1 MQQPAWRAEFRS
13 LNRPPRRILHA
24 VQKYAVLARGGGGGP
39 GAAALD
45 LDSEKE
51 PLGPWRDSDVR
62 VGFFFTTRAPW
73 LPSWFPRPLPTRQS
87 ALCQAPAPPRA
98 HSCHLPVNRD
108 APPALSTERTLK
120 RTRAPEDC
128 GEALLAPRLRP
139 TSNDM
144 LHICA
149 SLHPVYL

>member
-62 VGFFFTTRAPW
+62 VGFFFFVFSPQGRQVWAP
-73 LPSWFPRPLPTRQS
+73 SFFFSRS
-87 ALCQAPAPPRA
+87 
-98 HSCHLPVNRD
+98 SC
-108 APPALSTERTLK
+108 
-120 RTRAPEDC
+120 
-128 GEALLAPRLRP
+128 
-139 TSNDM
+139 
-144 LHICA
+144 
-149 SLHPVYL
+149 

>member
-51 PLGPWRDSDVR
+51 PLGPWRDPDVR
-62 VGFFFTTRAPW
+62 VGFLVFSPQGRQVWAP
-73 LPSWFPRPLPTRQS
+73 SCQRQI
-87 ALCQAPAPPRA
+87 AARG
-98 HSCHLPVNRD
+98 RW
-108 APPALSTERTLK
+108 R
-120 RTRAPEDC
+120 
-128 GEALLAPRLRP
+128 
-139 TSNDM
+139 
-144 LHICA
+144 A
-149 SLHPVYL
+149 SLDIIRTSATEEP

>member
-51 PLGPWRDSDVR
+51 PLGPWRDPDVSLVFWSFPLRDGKFGPR
-62 VGFFFTTRAPW
+62 VANG
-73 LPSWFPRPLPTRQS
+73 
-87 ALCQAPAPPRA
+87 
-98 HSCHLPVNRD
+98 
-108 APPALSTERTLK
+108 K
-120 RTRAPEDC
+120 
-128 GEALLAPRLRP
+128 LR
-139 TSNDM
+139 
-144 LHICA
+144 HA
-149 SLHPVYL
+149 AVGGQV

>member
-39 GAAALD
+39 GGAALD

-62 VGFFFTTRAPW
+62 VAFF
-73 LPSWFPRPLPTRQS
+73 LSFPPGTASLGPEF
-87 ALCQAPAPPRA
+87 LF
-98 HSCHLPVNRD
+98 L
-108 APPALSTERTLK
+108 TLK
-120 RTRAPEDC
+120 RESEQQRAQRLRRSARARRETACRAP
-128 GEALLAPRLRP
+128 
-139 TSNDM
+139 
-144 LHICA
+144 
-149 SLHPVYL
+149 